1 MATKLFKIG
10 ERAYYGK
17 WRLTIKDNK
26 VICTGIDYFDNVT
39 METEEFAVEP
49 GLYRSLVLYLE
60 SVSTY
65 YWAQK
70 MVDWVE
76 SHLPKGTLDA

>member
-17 WRLTIKDNK
+17 WRLTIKNDK
-26 VICTGIDYFDNVT
+26 VICTGSEYYDNVV
-39 METEEFAVEP
+39 METKEFKVEP
-49 GLYRSLVLYLE
+49 GLYRNLILYLE

-65 YWAQK
+65 GWACS
-70 MVDWVE
+70 MMEWVE
-76 SHLPKGTLDA
+76 SHLPKGALDA